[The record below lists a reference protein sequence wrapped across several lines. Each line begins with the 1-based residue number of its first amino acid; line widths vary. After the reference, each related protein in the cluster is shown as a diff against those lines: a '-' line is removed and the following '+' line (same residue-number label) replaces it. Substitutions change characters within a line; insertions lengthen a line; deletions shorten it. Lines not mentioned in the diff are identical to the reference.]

1 MSIVRVI
8 GQRGNFEAT
17 PYFSTFGYY
26 TGNNENI
33 SQEILNIKEE
43 WNIMI
48 LEFIMKSTTELL
60 KPPTLQ

>member
-33 SQEILNIKEE
+33 SQGSRQKKKLHILRTCPN
-43 WNIMI
+43 
-48 LEFIMKSTTELL
+48 
-60 KPPTLQ
+60 